1 MLKIAI
7 PYRGREEHLER
18 FSREGIKF
26 FEQCGQP
33 FKIIIVEQSEG
44 GLFNLAKLTNIGF
57 DLFNKE
63 GFSQEDSYIFQPVD
77 CIPSSVDYTAPRG
90 SLVKLMRPYEHK
102 FYKAFSVDPRI
113 YEKINGM
120 TNQCWGWGS
129 EDDDLFTRLAAENIS
144 VEARAMIMEE
154 LFHDHLTDVSNQW
167 TYPAGWY
174 KEDGLS
180 SLEYSVVEETKKY
193 GITTFICKI

>member
-7 PYRGREEHLER
+7 PYRDREEHLER

-44 GLFNLAKLTNIGF
+44 GLFNLGKLTNIGF

-63 GFSQEDSYIFQPVD
+63 GFSEEDSYIFQPVD
-77 CIPSSVDYTAPRG
+77 CIPSSVDYSAPRG
-90 SLVKLMRPYEHK
+90 SFVKLTRPDENH

-113 YEKINGM
+113 YEKINGL
-120 TNQCWGWGS
+120 TNNCSGWGA
-129 EDDDLFTRLAAENIS
+129 EDDNLFTRLTAENIS
-144 VEARAMIMEE
+144 VERRAMIMEE
-154 LFHDHLTDVSNQW
+154 IFHETDTSNHW
-167 TYPAGWY
+167 NFLAGFY
-174 KEDGLS
+174 KEDGVS
-180 SLEYSVVEETKKY
+180 SLDYSVVEETKRY